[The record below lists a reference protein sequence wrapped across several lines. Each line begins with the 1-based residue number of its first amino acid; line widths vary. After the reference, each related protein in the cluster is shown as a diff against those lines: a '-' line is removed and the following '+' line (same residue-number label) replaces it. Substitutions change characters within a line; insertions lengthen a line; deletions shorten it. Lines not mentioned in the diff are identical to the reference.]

1 MRARTGPGRRHCLH
15 SSALLYYGAI
25 WYAVADSTL
34 MMREMD
40 MDNVTGSTEAPPAA
54 DRRVRQREQ
63 TRNRILEAAL
73 ELFYSR
79 GYAATTMDDIAD
91 RADIARRT
99 LFNHFPAKQAILAAW
114 RAGRHDRLAAILAS
128 TTGEGSAPQVP
139 AADLLRR
146 QFALLAQ
153 LSESDVPLTIV
164 LVQGRMTEITDASE
178 LFPSFEPLRA
188 AVQLGQDRAE
198 FSTSVPA
205 RTVAEVL
212 SSCFADT
219 ISRWVL
225 PQIGRQPA
233 PFELGPA
240 LSAKLELILNGLA
253 VGGQTGSGPP

>member
-1 MRARTGPGRRHCLH
+1 VGGTPQ
-15 SSALLYYGAI
+15 
-25 WYAVADSTL
+25 
-34 MMREMD
+34 
-40 MDNVTGSTEAPPAA
+40 APASDPL
-54 DRRVRQREQ
+54 RQ
-63 TRNRILEAAL
+63 
-73 ELFYSR
+73 
-79 GYAATTMDDIAD
+79 
-91 RADIARRT
+91 
-99 LFNHFPAKQAILAAW
+99 
-114 RAGRHDRLAAILAS
+114 
-128 TTGEGSAPQVP
+128 
-139 AADLLRR
+139 

-198 FSTSVPA
+198 FSTALPA
-205 RTVAEVL
+205 HTVAEVL

-225 PQIGRQPA
+225 PQITCQPA

-253 VGGQTGSGPP
+253 GSPGSESPRATSDRQSRSTSGGAHPGGPVPRGGRPGSSIEVGSDGSIYRV

>member
-1 MRARTGPGRRHCLH
+1 MDKETR
-15 SSALLYYGAI
+15 
-25 WYAVADSTL
+25 STK
-34 MMREMD
+34 
-40 MDNVTGSTEAPPAA
+40 APPAA
-54 DRRVRQREQ
+54 GRRVRQRER
-63 TRNRILEAAL
+63 TRRLILEAAL

-79 GYAATTMDDIAD
+79 GYASTTMDEIAD

-114 RAGRHDRLAAILAS
+114 RADRHAQLAVILAS
-128 TTGEGSAPQVP
+128 TAGERDTSQVP
-139 AADLLRR
+139 AADLLR
-146 QFALLAQ
+146 QQYALLAH

-198 FSTSVPA
+198 FHTAVPA
-205 RTVAEVL
+205 HTVAEVL

-225 PQIGRQPA
+225 PQIARQPA
-233 PFELGPA
+233 PFALGPA

-253 VGGQTGSGPP
+253 ASGHSGSKSP